1 MSEDPEVEN
10 TRYISFAGPLS
21 FGRNICL
28 EQLQLKSNQSRE
40 KPTDKRGMVKI
51 VHKEFNPWPD
61 DLIQKSHHSGPSWK
75 VIE

>member
-10 TRYISFAGPLS
+10 TRPFILWAKHL
-21 FGRNICL
+21 CL

-40 KPTDKRGMVKI
+40 KPTDKRGMAKI
-51 VHKEFNPWPD
+51 VHKEFSPWPD
-61 DLIQKSHHSGPSWK
+61 DLIQESHHSGPSWK